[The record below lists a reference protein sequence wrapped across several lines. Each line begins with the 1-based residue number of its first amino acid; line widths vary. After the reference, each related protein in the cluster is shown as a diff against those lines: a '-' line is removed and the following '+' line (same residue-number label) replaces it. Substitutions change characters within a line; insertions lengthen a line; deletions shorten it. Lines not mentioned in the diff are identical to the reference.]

1 MGDNTVCQVTCMGL
15 PYISELLG
23 SPNRNFM
30 KVRCYFNITCV
41 LKMKKLK
48 HKNVYYF
55 AQGYM
60 DKKLETDSEA
70 RQLVLSFKFST
81 GALILDLAPLG
92 PAPPCHFL
100 VV

>member
-1 MGDNTVCQVTCMGL
+1 
-15 PYISELLG
+15 
-23 SPNRNFM
+23 
-30 KVRCYFNITCV
+30 
-41 LKMKKLK
+41 MKKLK
-48 HKNVYYF
+48 HKYVYYF